1 MRLSKRNKALVAVML
16 LASLSAC
23 ADYLNRRDSVSF
35 GAGDAAEG
43 NTAIHSI
50 NPFPPAASNT
60 TIVVDG

>member
-1 MRLSKRNKALVAVML
+1 MRLSQRNKALAALML

-35 GAGDAAEG
+35 GAGNAPEG
-43 NTAIHSI
+43 NKAIHTI

-60 TIVVDG
+60 TIMVGG

>member
-1 MRLSKRNKALVAVML
+1 MRLSKRSKTFAAIML
-16 LASLSAC
+16 MASLSAC

-35 GAGDAAEG
+35 GAGNASEG
-43 NTAIHSI
+43 NTAMHTI